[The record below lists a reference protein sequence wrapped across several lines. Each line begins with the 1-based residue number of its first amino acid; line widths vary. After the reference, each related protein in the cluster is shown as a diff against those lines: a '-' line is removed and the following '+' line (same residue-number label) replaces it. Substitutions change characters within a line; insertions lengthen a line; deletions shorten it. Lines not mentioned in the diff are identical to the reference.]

1 MIHGFQKGK
10 GAKGQNMVEYALMLA
25 IVVGIGWG
33 IYDQVGLSG
42 SIKGVFSD
50 AGSLLEDASKAE
62 KAAFDIK
69 PSIAKLKS
77 LCSNSNYNLG
87 NGNMNAGD
95 HNTNRGILMDTWLN
109 DADRKDTDI
118 AKLTSELGAM
128 QWTYYHGEGPKYEN
142 GSISEDSVGLY
153 WSTVD
158 LSKASLTKS
167 PDDNYS
173 KESVLSYY
181 YDGSSYYVM
190 KNRVWMD
197 QKQYNPHGQPGLASK
212 GSEYG
217 KPPAE
222 IVGSK
227 RGYSTYAEAQQA
239 YRNAVSANQGSFIF
253 RGNTD

>member
-1 MIHGFQKGK
+1 MLYGFREEKR
-10 GAKGQNMVEYALMLA
+10 AKGQNMVEYALMLA

-95 HNTNRGILMDTWLN
+95 HNTNRGIMMDTWLN

-118 AKLTSELGAM
+118 AKLTSELGAT
-128 QWTYYHGEGPKYEN
+128 QWTYYHGEGPKYPN
-142 GSISEDSVGLY
+142 SISSDSVGLY
-153 WSTVD
+153 WSTEN
-158 LSKASLTKS
+158 LSKAQLTTT

-181 YDGSSYYVM
+181 YNGSSYYVV

-197 QKQYNPHGQPGLASK
+197 QIPYNNGRPGLASK
-212 GSEYG
+212 GYEYG
-217 KPPAE
+217 KPAAE
-222 IVGSK
+222 IVGSPS
-227 RGYSTYAEAQQA
+227 GYSTYAEAQQA
-239 YRNAVSANQGSFIF
+239 YKDAVSANQGSSVFK
-253 RGNTD
+253 NQ

>member
-1 MIHGFQKGK
+1 MLYGFREEKR
-10 GAKGQNMVEYALMLA
+10 AKGQNMVEYALMLA

-33 IYDQVGLSG
+33 IYDQAGLAG

-77 LCSNSNYNLG
+77 LCSSNYNLG

-109 DADRKDTDI
+109 DTDRDDTDI
-118 AKLTSELGAM
+118 AKLTSELGAT
-128 QWTYYHGEGPKYEN
+128 QWTYYHGEGPKYPN
-142 GSISEDSVGLY
+142 SISKESVGLY
-153 WSTVD
+153 WSTEN
-158 LSKASLTKS
+158 LSKASLTAT
-167 PDDNYS
+167 PDNYS

-197 QKQYNPHGQPGLASK
+197 QKQYNDHGQPGLASK
-212 GSEYG
+212 GIEYG
-217 KPPAE
+217 KPAAE

-227 RGYSTYAEAQQA
+227 SGYSTYAEAQQA
-239 YRNAVSANQGSFIF
+239 YKDAVSDNQGSFVF
-253 RGNTD
+253 ENQ

>member
-1 MIHGFQKGK
+1 MLYGFREEKR
-10 GAKGQNMVEYALMLA
+10 AKGQNMVEYALMLA

-95 HNTNRGILMDTWLN
+95 HNTNRGIMMDTWLN

-128 QWTYYHGEGPKYEN
+128 QWTYYHGEGPKYPN
-142 GSISEDSVGLY
+142 SISSDSVGLY
-153 WSTVD
+153 WSTEN
-158 LSKASLTKS
+158 LSKAQLTTT

-181 YDGSSYYVM
+181 YNGSSYYVV

-197 QKQYNPHGQPGLASK
+197 QIPYNNGRPGLASK
-212 GSEYG
+212 GYEYG
-217 KPPAE
+217 KPAAE

-227 RGYSTYAEAQQA
+227 SGYSTYAEAQQA
-239 YRNAVSANQGSFIF
+239 YEKEK
-253 RGNTD
+253 RGNDNSVVFK

>member
-1 MIHGFQKGK
+1 MLYGFREEKR
-10 GAKGQNMVEYALMLA
+10 AKGQNMVEYALMLA

-33 IYDQVGLSG
+33 IYDQAGLAG

-77 LCSNSNYNLG
+77 LYSKYILDDG
-87 NGNMNAGD
+87 HMNAGD
-95 HNTNRGILMDTWLN
+95 HNTKRGILMDTWLDPEDQN
-109 DADRKDTDI
+109 CSDI
-118 AKLTSELGAM
+118 AKLSSELGAK
-128 QWTYYHGEGPKYEN
+128 QWTYYHGKGPKYPN
-142 GSISEDSVGLY
+142 SISSDSVGLY
-153 WSTVD
+153 WSTED
-158 LSKASLTKS
+158 LSKASLTTAS
-167 PDDNYS
+167 PENYS
-173 KESVLSYY
+173 NESVLSYY

-197 QKQYNPHGQPGLASK
+197 QMQYNQQGQPGLASK

-222 IVGSK
+222 IVGSTS
-227 RGYSTYAEAQQA
+227 GYSTYAEAQQA
-239 YRNAVSANQGSFIF
+239 YKDAVSANQGSSVFK
-253 RGNTD
+253 NQ

>member
-1 MIHGFQKGK
+1 MLYGFREGK
-10 GAKGQNMVEYALMLA
+10 RAKGQNMVEYALMLA

-95 HNTNRGILMDTWLN
+95 HNTNRGIMMDTWLN

-128 QWTYYHGEGPKYEN
+128 QWTYYHGEGPKYPN
-142 GSISEDSVGLY
+142 SISSDSVGLY
-153 WSTVD
+153 WSTEN
-158 LSKASLTKS
+158 LSKAQLTTT

-181 YDGSSYYVM
+181 YNGSSYYVV

-197 QKQYNPHGQPGLASK
+197 QIPYNNGRPGLASK
-212 GSEYG
+212 GYEYG
-217 KPPAE
+217 KPAAE
-222 IVGSK
+222 IVGSPS
-227 RGYSTYAEAQQA
+227 GYSTYAEAQQA
-239 YRNAVSANQGSFIF
+239 YKDAVSANQGSSVFK
-253 RGNTD
+253 NQ

>member
-10 GAKGQNMVEYALMLA
+10 RAKGQNMVEYALMLA

-77 LCSNSNYNLG
+77 LYSKYILDDG
-87 NGNMNAGD
+87 HMNAGD
-95 HNTNRGILMDTWLN
+95 HNTKRGILMDTWLDPEDQN
-109 DADRKDTDI
+109 CSDI
-118 AKLTSELGAM
+118 AKLSSELGAK
-128 QWTYYHGEGPKYEN
+128 QWTYYHGKGPKYPN
-142 GSISEDSVGLY
+142 SISSDSVGLY
-153 WSTVD
+153 WSTED
-158 LSKASLTKS
+158 LSKASLTTAS
-167 PDDNYS
+167 PENYS
-173 KESVLSYY
+173 NESVLSYY

-197 QKQYNPHGQPGLASK
+197 QIPYNNGQPGLASK
-212 GSEYG
+212 GYEYG
-217 KPPAE
+217 KPVAQ
-222 IVGSK
+222 IVGSTS
-227 RGYSTYAEAQQA
+227 GYSTYAEAQQA
-239 YRNAVSANQGSFIF
+239 YETAKRKNNNSVVFK
-253 RGNTD
+253 

>member
-10 GAKGQNMVEYALMLA
+10 RAKGQNMVEYALMLA

-62 KAAFDIK
+62 KAAFDIQ
-69 PSIAKLKS
+69 PSIEKLKS
-77 LCSNSNYNLG
+77 LCSNYNLG

-109 DADRKDTDI
+109 DTDRNDTDI
-118 AKLTSELGAM
+118 AKLTSELGAT
-128 QWTYYHGEGPKYEN
+128 QWTYYHGEGPKYQN

-153 WSTVD
+153 WSTED
-158 LSKASLTKS
+158 LSNASLNTS
-167 PDDNYS
+167 QMNYS
-173 KESVLSYY
+173 NESVLSYY

-197 QKQYNPHGQPGLASK
+197 QKQYNNGQPGLASK
-212 GSEYG
+212 GNEYG
-217 KPPAE
+217 KPAAE
-222 IVGSK
+222 IVGSPN
-227 RGYSTYAEAQQA
+227 GYSTYAEAQQA
-239 YRNAVSANQGSFIF
+239 YKDAVSANQGSFVF
-253 RGNTD
+253 KNQ